1 MKYLV
6 FLLFPLLS
14 FSQTKRYYVTP
25 ESAKL
30 ITKKITDY
38 NKVSTELTLVK
49 KELFKV
55 KKDLKTQDSLNTIY
69 IDRLDSMYVD
79 KMSEDKKKYNNQIK
93 SYDYLITDNKK
104 IKKQNKTLKF
114 LVFGLTATFGI
125 LYLTK

>member
-1 MKYLV
+1 MKYLI

-38 NKVSTELTLVK
+38 NKVSTELLQTK

-55 KKDLKTQDSLNTIY
+55 KRELKTQDSLNTIY

-79 KMSEDKKKYNNQIK
+79 KMSEDRKKYNNQIN
-93 SYDYLITDNKK
+93 SLESLITDNKK

-114 LVFGLTATFGI
+114 LVFGLTATFGV